1 MQSRPPFLDR
11 VDTRLEFVL
20 RVDPAADD
28 AETERLLEAARGLC
42 LAGGKRAR
50 PWLAWLLGSA
60 LGAPEDGLLDLAV
73 AAECIHAA
81 SLLHDDVVDEGT
93 ERRGIPTANA
103 RWGNL
108 AAVLSGDL
116 LLTVA
121 LSQLRRHPP
130 TLHHAAV
137 DTVAA
142 MTRATLREAG
152 ARGRTDLPPARWRAI
167 AWGKTGVLF
176 GFCGTGAGLLAG
188 DPSAAERLCLAC
200 GHLGVAFQIADDL
213 ADLCHRTDGKDP
225 GADLRNR
232 NPTLPVLL
240 AAHDHPEV
248 GEALRRAWARDPVD
262 LAEAARVAAR
272 VRATDAVP
280 RTLEALAEEVAAA
293 EAALAPWVTRP
304 EIARVLAW
312 AHALVARGD
321 SPCGDP

>member
-1 MQSRPPFLDR
+1 MEAL
-11 VDTRLEFVL
+11 L

-28 AETERLLEAARGLC
+28 AETERLLDAARDLC

-50 PWLAWLLGSA
+50 PWLAWLLGRA
-60 LGAPEDGLLDLAV
+60 LGATEEALLDLAV

-93 ERRGIPTANA
+93 SRRGLPTANA

-121 LSQLRRHPP
+121 LTQLRSHPP
-130 TLHHAAV
+130 ALHHAAV

-142 MTRATLREAG
+142 MTRATLQEAG
-152 ARGRTDLPPARWRAI
+152 ARGRTDLTPARWREI

-176 GFCGTGAGLLAG
+176 GFCGTGAGILAG
-188 DPSAAERLCLAC
+188 DAPSADRLGQAC
-200 GHLGVAFQIADDL
+200 AHLGVAFQTADDL
-213 ADLCHRTDGKDP
+213 ADLCGWTRGKAP

-232 NPTLPVLL
+232 NPTLPLL
-240 AAHDHPEV
+240 IAAHDHPPIR
-248 GEALRRAWARDPVD
+248 EALRRAWARDPVD
-262 LAEAARVAAR
+262 PEDAAHVAGL

-280 RTLEALAEEVAAA
+280 RTLEALAAEVASA
-293 EAALAPWVTRP
+293 EAALAPWAAHPNV
-304 EIARVLAW
+304 EQVLGW
-312 AHALVARGD
+312 ANSLVAEGEAPCP
-321 SPCGDP
+321 SP